1 MEESPIIDA
10 DALERLEEWGG
21 GALVL
26 QLVEIFLEHAPERV
40 GQIRSGLD
48 ETDLEV
54 AERGAHS
61 LKSSA
66 GNLGARRLERVAAR
80 IEDHSSRREVA
91 EATDLLDALESAYQ
105 EARTALQALK
115 EKMEE

>member
-1 MEESPIIDA
+1 MEESPVIDA

-21 GALVL
+21 GDLVL
-26 QLVEIFLEHAPERV
+26 QLVGIFLEHTPERV
-40 GQIRSGLD
+40 GQIRTGLE

-54 AERGAHS
+54 TERGAHS

-80 IEDHSSRREVA
+80 IEEHASRGEL
-91 EATDLLDALESAYQ
+91 EAAADLLDDLESAYG
-105 EARTALQALK
+105 EARTSLEALK

>member
-1 MEESPIIDA
+1 
-10 DALERLEEWGG
+10 
-21 GALVL
+21 ALVL
-26 QLVEIFLEHAPERV
+26 QLVEIFLEHTPVRM
-40 GQIRSGLD
+40 GQIQGGLD

-80 IEDHSSRREVA
+80 IEEHASRGEA
-91 EATDLLDALESAYQ
+91 EEATDLLVELESTYQ
-105 EARTALQALK
+105 EARTALRALK